1 MTMSE
6 IPAHLKYTSEHEWVE
21 VLSPDSVRVGIT
33 DFAQHALGD
42 IVYVLT
48 PKVGESV
55 RAGGVCGEVESTKS
69 VSEIYSPVNGTIS
82 AINDSVVEAPE
93 SINSS
98 PYGSGWLFEISS
110 VSSSEVG
117 ALLDSA
123 AYSALTSGE

>member
-1 MTMSE
+1 M
-6 IPAHLKYTSEHEWVE
+6 KYTSEHEWVE
-21 VLSPDSVRVGIT
+21 VISSESIRVGIT

-48 PKVGESV
+48 PKVGEQV

-69 VSEIYSPVNGTIS
+69 VSEIYAPVSGQIS
-82 AINDSVVEAPE
+82 AINDAVVENPE

-98 PYGSGWLFEISS
+98 PYGTGWLFEISS
-110 VSSSEVG
+110 VSPAEIT

-123 AYSALTSGE
+123 TYSALIAAE